1 MSKSFLYPVAA
12 LVIALVVSACGKS
25 VADAPVAQ
33 ANLQLPGE
41 LNETSYKQT
50 AEQVLAEAH
59 AAILDRALSEDRLD
73 ADAATIKALMAL
85 ADKLDVDRAKLCEA
99 ELMSALGALYSRKA
113 AFHIDSPQQAGTY
126 SAQGFHYLDR
136 AVSKYP
142 DNITA
147 RLNRGMT
154 AARVPEFMN
163 KREVA
168 RDDLRF
174 ATNSL
179 RFAELAPELQAR
191 VRETLA
197 EVERQLAQ
205 QGGQP

>member
-1 MSKSFLYPVAA
+1 MFKSFLHAVAA
-12 LVIALVVSACGKS
+12 LAIALVVSACGKS
-25 VADAPVAQ
+25 AADAPVAQ
-33 ANLQLPGE
+33 THLDISGE
-41 LNETSYKQT
+41 LNESSYKRA
-50 AEQVLAEAH
+50 AENALAEAH

-73 ADAATIKALMAL
+73 ADAATIKSLLAL
-85 ADKLDVDRAKLCEA
+85 ADKLDVEKAKLSEA
-99 ELMSALGALYSRKA
+99 ELMSTLGALYSRKA

-154 AARVPEFMN
+154 SARVPEFMN
-163 KREVA
+163 KRTVA

-174 ATNSL
+174 AIDSP
-179 RFAELAPELQAR
+179 RFAELSPEQQASA
-191 VRETLA
+191 RETLA
-197 EVERQLAQ
+197 QVERQLAQ
-205 QGGQP
+205 QGDQP

>member
-1 MSKSFLYPVAA
+1 MFKSFLHPVAA

-25 VADAPVAQ
+25 AADAPVAQ
-33 ANLQLPGE
+33 TNLDISGE
-41 LNETSYKQT
+41 LNESSYKRA
-50 AEQVLAEAH
+50 AEKVLAEAH
-59 AAILDRALSEDRLD
+59 AAISDRALTEDRLD

-85 ADKLDVDRAKLCEA
+85 ADKLDVDRAKLSEA

-136 AVSKYP
+136 AVNKYP

-154 AARVPEFMN
+154 AAKVPEFMN
-163 KREVA
+163 KRAVA

-174 ATNSL
+174 AINSP
-179 RFAELAPELQAR
+179 RFAELSPGLQANA
-191 VRETLA
+191 RETLA

>member
-1 MSKSFLYPVAA
+1 MFKAFLHPVAA

-25 VADAPVAQ
+25 AADAPVAQ
-33 ANLQLPGE
+33 TNLDISGE
-41 LNETSYKQT
+41 LNESSYKRA
-50 AEQVLAEAH
+50 AEKVLAEAH
-59 AAILDRALSEDRLD
+59 AAISDRALTEDRLD
-73 ADAATIKALMAL
+73 ADAARIKALMAL
-85 ADKLDVDRAKLCEA
+85 ADKLDVGRAKLSEA

-136 AVSKYP
+136 AVNKYP
-142 DNITA
+142 DNIMA

-154 AARVPEFMN
+154 AAKVPEFMN
-163 KREVA
+163 KRAVA

-174 ATNSL
+174 AINSP
-179 RFAELAPELQAR
+179 RFAELSPGLQANA
-191 VRETLA
+191 RETLA

>member
-1 MSKSFLYPVAA
+1 MFKSFLPAFAA

-25 VADAPVAQ
+25 TADVAAAQ
-33 ANLQLPGE
+33 ANPGIPAE
-41 LNETSYKQT
+41 LNESSYKPAVEKT
-50 AEQVLAEAH
+50 LAEAH
-59 AAILDRALSEDRLD
+59 AAIADRALTEDRLD
-73 ADAATIKALMAL
+73 ANAAAIKALMAQ
-85 ADKLDVDRAKLCEA
+85 ADKLNVDKAKRSDA
-99 ELMSALGALYSRKA
+99 ELMSALGALYTRKA

-136 AVSKYP
+136 AVSQYP

-147 RLNRGMT
+147 RLDRGMT
-154 AARVPEFMN
+154 AARVPDFMN

-174 ATNSL
+174 ATNSP
-179 RFAELAPELQAR
+179 RFAELSPELQAR

-205 QGGQP
+205 PDGQP

>member
-1 MSKSFLYPVAA
+1 MFKSFRPTVAA

-25 VADAPVAQ
+25 AADAPVAPI
-33 ANLQLPGE
+33 NLDISGE
-41 LNETSYKQT
+41 LNESSYNRA
-50 AEQVLAEAH
+50 AEKVLAEAH
-59 AAILDRALSEDRLD
+59 AAIADRALTEDRLD
-73 ADAATIKALMAL
+73 ADAAAIKALMAL
-85 ADKLDVDRAKLCEA
+85 ADKLDVEKAKLSEA
-99 ELMSALGALYSRKA
+99 ELMSGLGALYTRKA

-126 SAQGFHYLDR
+126 LSQGFHYLDR
-136 AVSKYP
+136 AVNKYP

-163 KREVA
+163 KGPVA

-174 ATNSL
+174 AMNSP
-179 RFAELAPELQAR
+179 RFAELSPELQAR
-191 VRETLA
+191 VRETLT

-205 QGGQP
+205 QGDQP

>member
-1 MSKSFLYPVAA
+1 MFKSFLPAFAA
-12 LVIALVVSACGKS
+12 LVIALVVSACSKS
-25 VADAPVAQ
+25 AADAPVAQ
-33 ANLQLPGE
+33 NHPDISGE
-41 LNETSYKQT
+41 LNESSYKQG
-50 AEQVLAEAH
+50 AEKALAEAH
-59 AAILDRALSEDRLD
+59 AAIADRALTEDRLD
-73 ADAATIKALMAL
+73 ADAAAIKALMAQ
-85 ADKLDVDRAKLCEA
+85 ADKLNVDRAKLSEA

-113 AFHIDSPQQAGTY
+113 AFHVDSPQQAGAY

-136 AVSKYP
+136 AVNKYP

-163 KREVA
+163 KGPVA

-174 ATNSL
+174 AMNSP
-179 RFAELAPELQAR
+179 RFAELSPELQAR

-205 QGGQP
+205 QGDQP

>member
-1 MSKSFLYPVAA
+1 MLKSFLPAIAALGITLVVGGCGKTSADEPVAHKTSG
-12 LVIALVVSACGKS
+12 VSA
-25 VADAPVAQ
+25 
-33 ANLQLPGE
+33 QLDE
-41 LNETSYKQT
+41 SSYKQAVET
-50 AEQVLAEAH
+50 MLAEAH
-59 AAILDRALSEDRLD
+59 AAIADRALTEDRLD
-73 ADAATIKALMAL
+73 TDATAIKGLMAQ
-85 ADKLDVDRAKLCEA
+85 ADKLGGDKAKLSEA

-126 SAQGFHYLDR
+126 SAEGFHYLDR
-136 AVSKYP
+136 AVNKYP
-142 DNITA
+142 DNIAA

-174 ATNSL
+174 ATNSP
-179 RFAELAPELQAR
+179 RFAQLAPELQAR

-205 QGGQP
+205 GGQP

>member
-1 MSKSFLYPVAA
+1 MFKSFLPAIAA
-12 LVIALVVSACGKS
+12 LVIALVVGGCGKS
-25 VADAPVAQ
+25 SADEAVAHNNSGGSA
-33 ANLQLPGE
+33 E
-41 LNETSYKQT
+41 LNESSYKQAVEKT
-50 AEQVLAEAH
+50 LAEAH
-59 AAILDRALSEDRLD
+59 AAIADRALTEDRLD
-73 ADAATIKALMAL
+73 ADATAIKALMAQ
-85 ADKLDVDRAKLCEA
+85 ADKLGGDNAKLSDA

-126 SAQGFHYLDR
+126 SAEGFHYLDR
-136 AVSKYP
+136 AVNKYP

-174 ATNSL
+174 ATNSP

-205 QGGQP
+205 GGQP